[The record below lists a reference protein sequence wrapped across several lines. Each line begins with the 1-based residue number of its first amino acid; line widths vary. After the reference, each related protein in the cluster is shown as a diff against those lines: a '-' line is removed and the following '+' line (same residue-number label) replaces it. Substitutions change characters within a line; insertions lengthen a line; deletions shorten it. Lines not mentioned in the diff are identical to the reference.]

1 VLAWMLAAPPLY
13 RPELPGLR
21 HETAMELRGLMA
33 SSMHADLRWPEF
45 SAYRTQVTNFYSSLG
60 YALAWTE
67 DGLPTAA
74 ARVVIEALI
83 ASASNGLDPEDYD
96 GPRWSL
102 RLLEL
107 QKHGASP
114 RDLARFDLSLT
125 ISTMRYVSDLCAGK
139 VNPRLLHPD
148 FRLTHDNPDPASF
161 VRERLLP
168 ADNPGLVLK
177 SLEPQFDGYRRTKDA
192 LRLYRELA
200 GRSTNQ
206 PLPRLPRPLE
216 AGDSYSGIKRLTE
229 LLQLVG
235 DLRGGD
241 AVVPAQMD
249 VYQSSLVE
257 AVKKFQVR
265 HGLSPDGRIDAGTL
279 RELDIP
285 LRRRVRQLQLTLER
299 WRWVPHTFPR
309 PPIVVNIP
317 EFRLRALSDS
327 YLTELDMKVVV
338 GKAYRHRTPVFAA
351 ELTHV
356 IFRPYWNVPLSIV
369 RGEVLPVLE
378 RTGLTAAYR
387 DFQIVTP
394 DGTVVTNH
402 RVSDRTISLLRSG
415 KLLIRQLPGPKNAL
429 GLVKFIFPNDN
440 NVYLHDTPTQHLF
453 SKVRRDFSHGCIR
466 VEKPK
471 ALAEWVFRNNSEWS
485 PQRIAAAMN
494 GTGTIQANVDP
505 VIPVLIVYATAVAL
519 QGGEVRFFADIY
531 GHDASLEVQLAQ
543 PHP

>member
-1 VLAWMLAAPPLY
+1 
-13 RPELPGLR
+13 
-21 HETAMELRGLMA
+21 
-33 SSMHADLRWPEF
+33 
-45 SAYRTQVTNFYSSLG
+45 
-60 YALAWTE
+60 
-67 DGLPTAA
+67 
-74 ARVVIEALI
+74 
-83 ASASNGLDPEDYD
+83 
-96 GPRWSL
+96 
-102 RLLEL
+102 
-107 QKHGASP
+107 
-114 RDLARFDLSLT
+114 
-125 ISTMRYVSDLCAGK
+125 
-139 VNPRLLHPD
+139 
-148 FRLTHDNPDPASF
+148 
-161 VRERLLP
+161 
-168 ADNPGLVLK
+168 
-177 SLEPQFDGYRRTKDA
+177 
-192 LRLYRELA
+192 
-200 GRSTNQ
+200 
-206 PLPRLPRPLE
+206 
-216 AGDSYSGIKRLTE
+216 
-229 LLQLVG
+229 
-235 DLRGGD
+235 
-241 AVVPAQMD
+241 
-249 VYQSSLVE
+249 
-257 AVKKFQVR
+257 
-265 HGLSPDGRIDAGTL
+265 L
-279 RELDIP
+279 RELNTP

-299 WRWVPHTFPR
+299 WRWVPHKFPR

-317 EFRLRALSDS
+317 EFRLRALGDS

-402 RVSDRTISLLRSG
+402 GVSDRTISLLRSG

-429 GLVKFIFPNDN
+429 GLVKFMFPNDN

-453 SKVRRDFSHGCIR
+453 SEARRDFSHGCIR

-494 GTGTIQANVDP
+494 GTGTINANVDP

>member
-1 VLAWMLAAPPLY
+1 MAWMLAAPPLY

-21 HETAMELRGLMA
+21 HETAMELRGLCA

-45 SAYRTQVTNFYSSLG
+45 SAYRTQVTTFYSSLG
-60 YALAWTE
+60 YNLAWTE
-67 DGLPTAA
+67 DGLPTAVSRA
-74 ARVVIEALI
+74 VIEALI
-83 ASASNGLDPEDYD
+83 ASASKGLDPEDYD
-96 GPRWSL
+96 GPRWSS
-102 RLLEL
+102 RVLEL
-107 QKHGASP
+107 QKQGASP

-139 VNPRLLHPD
+139 VNPKLLHPD
-148 FRLTHDNPDPASF
+148 FRLTHDSPNPASF

-168 ADNPGLVLK
+168 ADNPRRVLE
-177 SLEPQFDGYRRTKDA
+177 SLEPQFDGYRRTNEA
-192 LRLYRELA
+192 LQFYRELA
-200 GRSTNQ
+200 GRDTNQ
-206 PLPRLPRPLE
+206 PLPRLLKPLE
-216 AGDSYSGIKRLTE
+216 PGDSYSGIERLTE
-229 LLQLVG
+229 LLHLVG
-235 DLRGGD
+235 DLPGD
-241 AVVPAQMD
+241 AVVPAQLD

-257 AVKKFQVR
+257 AVKKFQLR

-279 RELDIP
+279 RELNTP

-299 WRWVPHTFPR
+299 WRWVPHNFPR
-309 PPIVVNIP
+309 PPIVVNVP

-338 GKAYRHRTPVFAA
+338 GKAYRHRTPVFGA

-402 RVSDRTISLLRSG
+402 GVSDRTISLLRSG

-429 GLVKFIFPNDN
+429 GLVKFMFPNDN

-453 SKVRRDFSHGCIR
+453 SEARRDFSHGCIR